1 MSLYII
7 KIDKNKKIHISKDLS
22 SVENYED
29 NKEIFKASLLVNYFN
44 AIDKDA
50 EYFSAYEEDL
60 LEQINEKLNS
70 SKKRVKLKEI
80 LPYRKPFLL
89 FKYEGRN
96 IKMALKRNIE
106 EYNLDFKKFDPQNR
120 YRVVKKKRF
129 ENETIKSKW
138 VNKKTALKIQNIIN
152 KNNNYG
158 LNGRNIEVCLLENF
172 EKRMNYIHKIKNRSD
187 NYYILKEIEVDDKI
201 EEILKQKIKEKSK
214 IKDQKISFYKI
225 KNEFLSHIF
234 ENIKIKANFQA
245 LHKEKWGERVLL
257 METKIKEFNKD
268 LFSIREQKM
277 LLNRIFPSMIYDEKS
292 KSFKNEQRLKNDVS
306 SFLIKNYKFNVLI
319 SIIKKARDIGIKAKT
334 NHYKLLEEALSNHQL
349 RGIEKNKTKGDLL
362 MFNKKYRKQT
372 KPVRNRKLAA

>member
-172 EKRMNYIHKIKNRSD
+172 EKRMNYIHKIKNKID

-214 IKDQKISFYKI
+214 IKDQKI
-225 KNEFLSHIF
+225 IF
-234 ENIKIKANFQA
+234 
-245 LHKEKWGERVLL
+245 
-257 METKIKEFNKD
+257 
-268 LFSIREQKM
+268 
-277 LLNRIFPSMIYDEKS
+277 
-292 KSFKNEQRLKNDVS
+292 
-306 SFLIKNYKFNVLI
+306 
-319 SIIKKARDIGIKAKT
+319 
-334 NHYKLLEEALSNHQL
+334 
-349 RGIEKNKTKGDLL
+349 
-362 MFNKKYRKQT
+362 
-372 KPVRNRKLAA
+372 